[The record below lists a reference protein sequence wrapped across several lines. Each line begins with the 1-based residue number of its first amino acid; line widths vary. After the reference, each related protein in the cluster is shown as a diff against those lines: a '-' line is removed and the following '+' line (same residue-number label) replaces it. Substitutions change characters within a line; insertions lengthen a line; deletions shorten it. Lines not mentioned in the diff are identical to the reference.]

1 MHLSLVSASE
11 KLLMLLNKFEQFL
24 ELVNLKGYREKYRPI
39 KIVEMD
45 LPKEVQAI
53 NMLYRVYWEKKNFL
67 SFENF
72 YEEYLQEHK
81 ADINNF
87 QKQTGM
93 CRACFSKGL
102 PARIYRTWAS
112 IITQIHA
119 GYVAESVFG
128 DGTVEMSG
136 ELDHKGAD
144 FQVKYL
150 GKILNYQVKKKS
162 LGREVRQEKPKSK
175 NPLSGEFVDIKYE
188 VPSSDYFENPKKKN
202 GEYKLPYKRFQENK
216 ELKRFSNGFV
226 IFTPYA
232 FEQKKSEIDRAL
244 K

>member
-1 MHLSLVSASE
+1 MQLQ
-11 KLLMLLNKFEQFL
+11 KFTEFL
-24 ELVNLKGYREKYRPI
+24 KSVNLVAYRERFLPI

-45 LPKEVQAI
+45 LPKNIQAI
-53 NMLYRVYWEKKNFL
+53 NLLYRTYWDKQEFI
-67 SFENF
+67 SFDKF
-72 YEEYLQEHK
+72 YERYKLEYGKEIEFFRKRTQ
-81 ADINNF
+81 
-87 QKQTGM
+87 M
-93 CRACFSKGL
+93 CKKCFEKGL

-128 DGTVEMSG
+128 EGTVAMSG

-144 FQVKYL
+144 FQVKYRDEV
-150 GKILNYQVKKKS
+150 LNYQVKKQS

-175 NPLSGEFVDIKYE
+175 NPLHGRFVDIKYE

-216 ELKRFSNGFV
+216 ELKRLPNGFV
-226 IFTPYA
+226 VFSPHA
-232 FEQKKSEIDRAL
+232 FEQKKKEIDESLR
-244 K
+244 

>member
-1 MHLSLVSASE
+1 MLVQ
-11 KLLMLLNKFEQFL
+11 KLDNFL
-24 ELVNLKGYREKYRPI
+24 KSVDLKSYRDKYRPI

-45 LPKEVQAI
+45 LPKEIQAI
-53 NMLYRVYWEKKNFL
+53 NMLYRVYWDNKKFL
-67 SFENF
+67 SFEDF
-72 YEEYLQEHK
+72 YNEYLQAYK
-81 ADINNF
+81 NDIDKF
-87 QKQTGM
+87 QERTGM
-93 CRACFSKGL
+93 CKTCFGKGL

-128 DGTVEMSG
+128 EGTVSMSG
-136 ELDHKGAD
+136 DLDHKGAD
-144 FQVKYL
+144 FQVNYR

-175 NPLSGEFVDIKYE
+175 NPLPGEFVDIKYE
-188 VPSSDYFENPKKKN
+188 VPSSDYFENPKKKD

-216 ELKRFSNGFV
+216 ELKRFPNGFV
-226 IFTPYA
+226 VFTSYP
-232 FEQKKSEIDRAL
+232 FEQKKNEIDKNL

>member
-1 MHLSLVSASE
+1 MLVQ
-11 KLLMLLNKFEQFL
+11 KFDNFL
-24 ELVNLKGYREKYRPI
+24 QSVDLKSYRDMYRPI

-53 NMLYRVYWEKKNFL
+53 NMLYKVYWDKKKFL
-67 SFENF
+67 SFEDF
-72 YEEYLQEHK
+72 YKEYLSS
-81 ADINNF
+81 
-87 QKQTGM
+87 QKTEIESFRQKITM
-93 CRACFSKGL
+93 CKDCFYRGL

-128 DGTVEMSG
+128 EGTVAMSG
-136 ELDHKGAD
+136 ELDHQGAD

-162 LGREVRQEKPKSK
+162 LGREVRQEKLKSK
-175 NPLSGEFVDIKYE
+175 DPLHGEFVDIKYE
-188 VPSSDYFENPKKKN
+188 VPSSDYFENPKKKD
-202 GEYKLPYKRFQENK
+202 GEYKLPYKRFQDNK
-216 ELKRFSNGFV
+216 ELKRFPNGFV

-232 FEQKKSEIDRAL
+232 FEQKKKEMDKAL

>member
-1 MHLSLVSASE
+1 
-11 KLLMLLNKFEQFL
+11 MLLGEFGNFL
-24 ELVNLKGYREKYRPI
+24 QSVDLEAYRDKYRSI

-45 LPKEVQAI
+45 LPKEIQAI
-53 NMLYRVYWEKKNFL
+53 NMLYKVYWEKKKFL
-67 SFENF
+67 SFEKF
-72 YEEYLQEHK
+72 YEEYLQEYK
-81 ADINNF
+81 KEISNF
-87 QKQTGM
+87 QEKTGM
-93 CRACFSKGL
+93 CKTCFGKGL

-175 NPLSGEFVDIKYE
+175 NPLPGEFVDIKYE
-188 VPSSDYFENPKKKN
+188 VPSGDYFKNPKKKN
-202 GEYKLPYKRFQENK
+202 GEFKLPYKRFQDNK
-216 ELKRFSNGFV
+216 ELRRLPNGFV
-226 IFTPYA
+226 VFTPHI
-232 FEQKKSEIDRAL
+232 FEAKKKEIDAGL

>member
-1 MHLSLVSASE
+1 
-11 KLLMLLNKFEQFL
+11 MLLNKFEEFL
-24 ELVNLKGYREKYRPI
+24 QLVDLNAYREKYRSI

-45 LPKEVQAI
+45 LPKEIQAI
-53 NMLYRVYWEKKNFL
+53 AMLYRVYWDQKKFL
-67 SFENF
+67 NYDAF
-72 YEEYLQEHK
+72 YEEYLKKYKIEIEAFRQR
-81 ADINNF
+81 I
-87 QKQTGM
+87 TM
-93 CRACFSKGL
+93 CKSCFYRGL

-128 DGTVEMSG
+128 DETVVMSA
-136 ELDHKGAD
+136 ELDHRGAD
-144 FQVKYL
+144 FQVRYR
-150 GKILNYQVKKKS
+150 GKVLNYQVKKKS

-175 NPLSGEFVDIKYE
+175 NPLRGQFVDIKYE

-216 ELKRFSNGFV
+216 ELNRFQNGFV
-226 IFTPYA
+226 VFTPVP
-232 FEQKKSEIDRAL
+232 FERKKKEIDSL

>member
-1 MHLSLVSASE
+1 MLVQ
-11 KLLMLLNKFEQFL
+11 KFDNFL
-24 ELVNLKGYREKYRPI
+24 QSVDLKSYRDKYRPI

-53 NMLYRVYWEKKNFL
+53 NMLYKVYWNQKKFL
-67 SFENF
+67 SFEDF
-72 YEEYLQEHK
+72 YKEYL
-81 ADINNF
+81 NS
-87 QKQTGM
+87 QKTEIESFRQKITM
-93 CRACFSKGL
+93 CKDCFYRGL

-128 DGTVEMSG
+128 EGTVEMSG
-136 ELDHKGAD
+136 ELDHQGAD
-144 FQVKYL
+144 FQVRYK

-162 LGREVRQEKPKSK
+162 FSGEVRRGKGGVKKQID
-175 NPLSGEFVDIKYE
+175 GEFVDINYE
-188 VPSSDYFENPKKKN
+188 VPSSEYFDNPKKKD
-202 GEYKLPYKRFQENK
+202 GGYKLPYKRFQENK

-226 IFTPYA
+226 VFAPYA
-232 FEQKKSEIDRAL
+232 FEQKKKEIDETL